1 MRRLGADPRGVGGN
15 EGGRDRGRERDGRVR
30 DRRERG
36 EGGEKE
42 ERERKEGERGKVFKK
57 SDRKCHYR
65 LTVVI

>member
-1 MRRLGADPRGVGGN
+1 MR
-15 EGGRDRGRERDGRVR
+15 EGGRERDGG
-30 DRRERG
+30 ERG

-42 ERERKEGERGKVFKK
+42 EREKKEGERGKVFKK